1 MRSPW
6 HIWFGFAIC
15 TVLLCAG
22 MGWLSVKAIELDQAE
37 TAARSQALVEEN
49 TRLALWRMESIIAP
63 LLARENARPHIA
75 YSSFYSTE
83 SGLPSKASAGDPRPL
98 ASPLLREL
106 PSYVYVHFEISRD
119 GSAASPQVP
128 TGRWRDLA
136 LASVVTSHQVAESA
150 ARLAQLQ
157 KLVDHDAMLAE
168 RVVEE
173 ALPANNFAQLEVP
186 ESPQPKNGG
195 KVSAQ
200 QQARSQREF
209 QARSQYATQNSM
221 LQGGFGPGVNDFTL
235 PTMTAQVGVMTP
247 QFIADELIL
256 ARKVIAGRQEY
267 LQGCWIDWPAL
278 RKTLLEGVSD
288 LLPHATLQ
296 TLDAG
301 VSGQQEDRLL
311 AALPVS
317 LAPGPLDASSA
328 LTPSAIRWSL
338 GLAWVCLGL
347 VAIAIG
353 TMLSGV
359 LSLSERRAAFVSA
372 VTHELRTP
380 LTTFRMYSEM
390 LAEGMVPN
398 EEQRS
403 KYLNTLRLEADRLTH
418 LVENVLAYA
427 KLERGGLG
435 GRLQSVPGAEL
446 VEHASERLAGRAEQ
460 AQATTQIQISQDA
473 ATSVV
478 RADPSAV
485 EQILFN
491 LVDNACKYAGG
502 RTDRRILVDA
512 SRDGREMQIR
522 VRDFGPGISD
532 VDRRRLFQPF
542 RKSARDAA
550 HSAPGVGLGLALSRR
565 LARDMGG
572 DLQFEAHS
580 TPGASFVLTLPL
592 VT

>member
-1 MRSPW
+1 
-6 HIWFGFAIC
+6 
-15 TVLLCAG
+15 

-75 YSSFYSTE
+75 YSAFYSTE

-106 PSYVYVHFEISRD
+106 PSYVRVHFEISRD
-119 GSAASPQVP
+119 GSAVSPQVP

-136 LASVVTSHQVAESA
+136 LASVATSHQIEESA
-150 ARLAQLQ
+150 ARLAQVQ
-157 KLVDHDAMLAE
+157 KLIDHDAMLAE

-186 ESPQPKNGG
+186 ESPQPKNAG
-195 KVSAQ
+195 KVAVQ

-221 LQGGFGPGVNDFTL
+221 LQGAFGPALNELTL
-235 PTMTAQVGVMTP
+235 PMMTAQVGVMTP
-247 QFIADELIL
+247 QFVADELIL

-278 RKTLLEGVSD
+278 RKTLLDGVSD
-288 LLPHATLQ
+288 LLPHATLE
-296 TLDAG
+296 TLDPAA
-301 VSGQQEDRLL
+301 SGQQEDRLL

-317 LAPGPLDASSA
+317 LVPGPLGASS
-328 LTPSAIRWSL
+328 TVIPSAIRWSL
-338 GLAWVCLGL
+338 ALAWVCVAL
-347 VAIAIG
+347 VAAAIG

-398 EEQRS
+398 EDQRS
-403 KYLNTLRLEADRLTH
+403 RYLNTLRLEADRLTH

-427 KLERGGLG
+427 RLERGGLG
-435 GRLQSVPGAEL
+435 GRLQSIPGAEL

-460 AQATTQIQISQDA
+460 ARATIEVHISADA
-473 ATSVV
+473 AGSIV

-491 LVDNACKYAGG
+491 LVDNACKYGSNKV
-502 RTDRRILVDA
+502 DPRILVEA
-512 SRDGREMQIR
+512 SCNEQQIQIR
-522 VRDFGPGISD
+522 VRDFGHGISD
-532 VDRRRLFQPF
+532 MEKRRLFQPF

-572 DLQFEAHS
+572 DLQLEAQS

-592 VT
+592 AG

>member
-1 MRSPW
+1 MRRPC

-15 TVLLCAG
+15 SALLCAG
-22 MGWLSVKAIELDQAE
+22 MGWLSMKAIELDRAE
-37 TAARSQALVEEN
+37 TAARGQALVEEN
-49 TRLALWRMESIIAP
+49 TRLALWRMESLIAP

-75 YSSFYSTE
+75 YSAFYSTE

-106 PSYVYVHFEISRD
+106 PSYVRVHFEISRD

-136 LASVVTSHQVAESA
+136 LASVVTSHQLAEFA
-150 ARLAQLQ
+150 ARLAQVQ
-157 KLVDHDAMLAE
+157 KLIDHDAMLAE

-173 ALPANNFAQLEVP
+173 ALPANNLAQLEGP
-186 ESPQPKNGG
+186 ETPQPKSGG

-221 LQGGFGPGVNDFTL
+221 LQGAFGPELNDFTL

-247 QFIADELIL
+247 QFIAEELIL
-256 ARKVIAGRQEY
+256 ARKVIAGGREY

-278 RKTLLEGVSD
+278 RRTLLDSVSD

-296 TLDAG
+296 TLDPGA
-301 VSGQQEDRLL
+301 SGQQEDRLL
-311 AALPVS
+311 ASLPVS
-317 LAPGPLDASSA
+317 LAPGILDVGSA
-328 LTPSAIRWSL
+328 VTPSAIRWSL
-338 GLAWVCLGL
+338 GLAWVCLAL
-347 VAIAIG
+347 VAVAIG

-359 LSLSERRAAFVSA
+359 LALSERRAAFVSA

-398 EEQRS
+398 EDQRS
-403 KYLNTLRLEADRLTH
+403 RYLNTLRLEADRLTH

-427 KLERGGLG
+427 RLERGGLG
-435 GRLQSVPGAEL
+435 GRLQSVPGSEL
-446 VEHASERLAGRAEQ
+446 IEHASERLAGRAEQ
-460 AQATTQIQISQDA
+460 AHATVETYISQDA
-473 ATSVV
+473 ASAVV
-478 RADPSAV
+478 HADPSAV

-491 LVDNACKYAGG
+491 LVDNACKYAGN
-502 RTDRRILVDA
+502 RTDPRVLVEA
-512 SRDGREMQIR
+512 SLDGRQMRVR

-572 DLQFEAHS
+572 DLQFEAQS

-592 VT
+592 VN